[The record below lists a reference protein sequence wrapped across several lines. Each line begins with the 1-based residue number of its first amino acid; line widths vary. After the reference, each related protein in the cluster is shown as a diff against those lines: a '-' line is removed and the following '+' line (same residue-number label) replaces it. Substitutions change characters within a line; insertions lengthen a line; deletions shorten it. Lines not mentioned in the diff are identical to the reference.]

1 MVVWAVEFPGL
12 RLLTSAFA
20 MEDSMNAKRI
30 ITRAI
35 LATVAAG
42 SIATG
47 VAVPLAAATA
57 PATAVVAS
65 AAQSNAIGYG
75 I

>member
-1 MVVWAVEFPGL
+1 MWAVEFPGL

-20 MEDSMNAKRI
+20 MEDSTRAKQL

-35 LATVAAG
+35 LAAVAAG

-47 VAVPLAAATA
+47 VAVPI
-57 PATAVVAS
+57 ATAVAPAAGTVA
-65 AAQSNAIGYG
+65 AVAQPDYIGVG
-75 I
+75 G

>member
-1 MVVWAVEFPGL
+1 MWAVEFPGL

-47 VAVPLAAATA
+47 IAVPLATAAA
-57 PATAVVAS
+57 PATATI
-65 AAQSNAIGYG
+65 AATATSNSIGYG

>member
-1 MVVWAVEFPGL
+1 MWAVEFPGL

-35 LATVAAG
+35 LATAAAG

-47 VAVPLAAATA
+47 VAMPLVAATA
-57 PATAVVAS
+57 PAAGTVVVA
-65 AAQSNAIGYG
+65 AHPDGIVYG
-75 I
+75 G

>member
-1 MVVWAVEFPGL
+1 VWAVELPGL
-12 RLLTSAFA
+12 RLLTSAFV

-35 LATVAAG
+35 LAAAAAG

-47 VAVPLAAATA
+47 IAVPLAAAAASSA
-57 PATAVVAS
+57 PAVVA
-65 AAQSNAIGYG
+65 AQPDAIHYG
-75 I
+75 S

>member
-1 MVVWAVEFPGL
+1 VWAVEFPGL

-20 MEDSMNAKRI
+20 MEDLMLAKRI
-30 ITRAI
+30 VTRAI
-35 LATVAAG
+35 IAAAAAG
-42 SIATG
+42 TIATG
-47 VAVPLAAATA
+47 IAVPLAAATA

-65 AAQSNAIGYG
+65 HVTPDMIGYG

>member
-1 MVVWAVEFPGL
+1 MWAVEFPGL

-20 MEDSMNAKRI
+20 MEDSMRAKRI

-35 LATVAAG
+35 LATAAAG

-47 VAVPLAAATA
+47 VVVPLMTAAA
-57 PATAVVAS
+57 PASGTVVTVAG
-65 AAQSNAIGYG
+65 SNYIGYNG
-75 I
+75 

>member
-1 MVVWAVEFPGL
+1 MWAVEFPGL

-42 SIATG
+42 TIATG
-47 VAVPLAAATA
+47 VAIPIAAAVA
-57 PATAVVAS
+57 PASGTAGVVAS
-65 AAQSNAIGYG
+65 ANFMPYG
-75 I
+75 G

>member
-1 MVVWAVEFPGL
+1 
-12 RLLTSAFA
+12 

-35 LATVAAG
+35 LATAAAG

-47 VAVPLAAATA
+47 IAVPLATAAA
-57 PATAVVAS
+57 PATGTSAV
-65 AAQSNAIGYG
+65 AATTDIIGYG
-75 I
+75 S